1 MTFFLYTVLSWVAII
16 CWVRCSK
23 ALSLLNNIF
32 LFCVFSMLTM
42 NVITILGLNL
52 GLLKVNTDYE
62 AFLSLVLYRNF
73 IIPLS
78 FLFVVNKH
86 VNAGSKTKRL
96 WVICLG
102 EGVLVLEDL
111 LAQYMNVLTYIKWS
125 TWYSLG
131 TIFLYMVGGIYLASW
146 FERVEK
152 KEA

>member
-1 MTFFLYTVLSWVAII
+1 
-16 CWVRCSK
+16 
-23 ALSLLNNIF
+23 
-32 LFCVFSMLTM
+32 MLTM

-78 FLFVVNKH
+78 FLFIINKY

-131 TIFLYMVGGIYLASW
+131 TIFLYMVGGIYLARW